1 MQSIDLEMNI
11 GEDGKIQIPAK
22 YQTIYG
28 KVAHVKII
36 LKDSVTIPAGS
47 FDPMVFSATIDW
59 PVDGMKYQEQV
70 RSEWK

>member
-1 MQSIDLEMNI
+1 MQTIDLEMSI

-28 KVAHVKII
+28 KVAHLKII
-36 LKDSVTIPAGS
+36 LKDSETAPTKH
-47 FDPMVFSATIDW
+47 FNPMAYSATIDW
-59 PVDGMKYQEQV
+59 PMDGMKFQEQV